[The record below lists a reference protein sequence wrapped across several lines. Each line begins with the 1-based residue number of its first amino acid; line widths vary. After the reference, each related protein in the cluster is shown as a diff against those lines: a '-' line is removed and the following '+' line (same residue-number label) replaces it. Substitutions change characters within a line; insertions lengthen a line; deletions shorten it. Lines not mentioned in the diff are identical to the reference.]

1 MRDKLYIT
9 VGELAE
15 HLNCPT
21 IGDKNKKIF
30 SIALYQ
36 DSNDDSL
43 TYVPYNKINVINDI
57 KAGAIITRASIGLP
71 LHRSYIVTRHD
82 PHEVLAD
89 TIDFMIEKG
98 LYCTENHNKPIIS
111 DSAIIADNV
120 FIRNGTVIGNNT
132 ILSNGVVIGENVT
145 IGNNCFIGV
154 NTVIGDNCII
164 GDNSSV
170 GACCSIGTENFE
182 YHKFEDGW
190 KKIPEI
196 GYVRIGDNVIIGGNV
211 VVEKGTI
218 GTTVIG
224 DFTHIENLV
233 QIGHEAKIGIHCHI
247 VACVA
252 IAGWAEIGNYVDIY
266 GQSAISNRVKIGDN
280 SILLARTG
288 ADKNIESNMI
298 VSGYPAQSHRLE
310 LKYQAF
316 LRKLFRKNI
325 RRSEKE

>member
-30 SIALYQ
+30 NIALYQ

-57 KAGAIITRASIGLP
+57 KASAIITRTSIGLP

-89 TIDFMIEKG
+89 TIDFMIKKG
-98 LYCTENHNKPIIS
+98 LYCTVNHNKPIIS

-182 YHKFEDGW
+182 YHKFQDGW

-196 GYVRIGDNVIIGGNV
+196 GNVRIGDNVIIGGNV

-233 QIGHEAKIGIHCHI
+233 QVGHEAKIGTHCHI

-266 GQSAISNRVKIGDN
+266 GQSAVSNRVKVGDN
-280 SILLARTG
+280 SVLLARTG
-288 ADKNIESNMI
+288 ADKNIESNMV
-298 VSGYPAQSHRLE
+298 VSGYPTQSHHLE

-325 RRSEKE
+325 KGREKK

>member
-1 MRDKLYIT
+1 MDKLYIT

-36 DSNDDSL
+36 DSDDDSV
-43 TYVPYNKINVINDI
+43 TYIPYNKINVINDI

-71 LHRSYIVTRHD
+71 LHRSYIVTRRD

-89 TIDFMIEKG
+89 TIDFMIAKG
-98 LYCTENHNKPIIS
+98 LYCMENHNKPIIS
-111 DSAIIADNV
+111 DSAVIADNV
-120 FIRNGTVIGNNT
+120 FIRNGTVIGNDT

-145 IGNNCFIGV
+145 VGNNCFIGV

-182 YHKFEDGW
+182 YHKFENGW

-247 VACVA
+247 MACVA

-266 GQSAISNRVKIGDN
+266 GQSAVSNRVKVGDN

-288 ADKNIESNMI
+288 ADKNIDNNMVI
-298 VSGYPAQSHRLE
+298 SGYPAQNHRIE

-325 RRSEKE
+325 RRSDKE